1 MQNEDG
7 KRRTAILEQEHRD
20 IKARSQKQER
30 RILDL

>member
-7 KRRTAILEQEHRD
+7 KRRTAILEQENRD